1 MKIITCSNDYN
12 CQIETEK
19 IENQYVL
26 KLDFNIKEY
35 MILLSGKGW
44 TKIKYPE
51 EVLESIKDKVYISK
65 EKLYDIIEILD
76 TFIETGNIDHD
87 KMNHTS
93 RGFAKIDDK
102 DIFGNEISIQKSSTM
117 EEDQLWF
124 GTKVN
129 QNDIGHKKDGSFIR
143 YKYEPNHGVHVHD
156 RLHLTQNQA
165 FQLRLAML
173 HEICSTWTRH
183 ELANLVDKQS
193 QTGNEM
199 IIDVWGDLH
208 PNVQKTIFMYA
219 CSKGNLNLIKKI
231 YTHPENKFLEDIFC
245 TFEEF
250 GLQMCLQP
258 ESKKILKF
266 FKIMM
271 KEKDMGLSHTME
283 KWVRENKLGRKIRL
297 KN

>member
-1 MKIITCSNDYN
+1 MKIITCSNDYS

-19 IENQYVL
+19 IDNQYVL
-26 KLDFNIKEY
+26 KLNFNIKEY
-35 MILLSGKGW
+35 TILLSGKGW
-44 TKIKYPE
+44 TEIKYPE
-51 EVLESIKDKVYISK
+51 EVLSSIKDKLYLTKDKVYN
-65 EKLYDIIEILD
+65 IIETLD
-76 TFIETGNIDHD
+76 TFIETGDIESPQTTKNA
-87 KMNHTS
+87 
-93 RGFAKIDDK
+93 RGFSNIVTK
-102 DIFGNEISIQKSSTM
+102 DMYNNDISIQKSSSM
-117 EEDQLWF
+117 GEEQLWF
-124 GTKVN
+124 GVKIN
-129 QNDIGHKKDGSFIR
+129 LNDIGYKKDGNFIR
-143 YKYEPNHGVHVHD
+143 YKYEPNHGVSVHN
-156 RLHLTQNQA
+156 RLHLTKNQA

-183 ELANLVDKQS
+183 ELADLVDKQS
-193 QTGNEM
+193 KTGNEM
-199 IIDVWGDLH
+199 IVDVWGELQ

-231 YTHPENKFLEDIFC
+231 YTHPENKFLDDIFC

-271 KEKDMGLSHTME
+271 KEKDMELSNTME